1 MNKIKIKNSDIVLII
16 IIVILLITY
25 IFLKIFTYRSEPI
38 LLDYAKRKSTNMIS
52 SLINKSINEV
62 LLKYNY
68 ENIIEIEKD
77 KNGKVEN
84 LNINNKDVN
93 EILYLTT
100 DNILNNIELLE
111 KNKLLLYVPIGV
123 IHNIPILVN
132 IGPKIPFKIEILS
145 STNNDTFTK
154 VKEYGINNALLE
166 VYINISVTERVI
178 IPFKSEKINISV
190 DVPISIKL
198 IQGKI
203 PEYYGGIFSKNSGI
217 LSIPTE

>member
-100 DNILNNIELLE
+100 DNVLNNIELLE

-154 VKEYGINNALLE
+154 VKEYGINSSIVE
-166 VYINISVTERVI
+166 VYLNVNIQLQVI
-178 IPFKSEKINISV
+178 LPFTSEIIDVNKQLLLDSKI
-190 DVPISIKL
+190 
-198 IQGKI
+198 IQGDI
-203 PEYYGGIFSKNSGI
+203 PEYYGGLLTSMKK
-217 LSIPTE
+217 

>member
-62 LLKYNY
+62 LLKCNY

-154 VKEYGINNALLE
+154 VKEYGINSSIVE
-166 VYINISVTERVI
+166 VYLNVNIQLQVI
-178 IPFKSEKINISV
+178 LPFTSEIIDVNKQLLLDSKI
-190 DVPISIKL
+190 
-198 IQGKI
+198 IQGDI
-203 PEYYGGIFSKNSGI
+203 PEYYGGLLTSMKK
-217 LSIPTE
+217 

>member
-111 KNKLLLYVPIGV
+111 KNKLLLYVPICV

-154 VKEYGINNALLE
+154 VKEYGINSSIVE
-166 VYINISVTERVI
+166 VYLNVNIQLQVI
-178 IPFKSEKINISV
+178 LPFTSEIIDVNKQLLLDSKI
-190 DVPISIKL
+190 
-198 IQGKI
+198 IQGDI
-203 PEYYGGIFSKNSGI
+203 PEYYGGLLTSMKK
-217 LSIPTE
+217 

>member
-1 MNKIKIKNSDIVLII
+1 MNKIKNKNSDIVLII

-154 VKEYGINNALLE
+154 VKEYGINSSIVE
-166 VYINISVTERVI
+166 VYLNVNIQLQVI
-178 IPFKSEKINISV
+178 LPFTSEIIDVNKQLLLDSKI
-190 DVPISIKL
+190 
-198 IQGKI
+198 IQGDI
-203 PEYYGGIFSKNSGI
+203 PEYYGGLLTSMKK
-217 LSIPTE
+217 

>member
-154 VKEYGINNALLE
+154 VKEYGINSSIVE
-166 VYINISVTERVI
+166 VYLNVNIQLQVI
-178 IPFKSEKINISV
+178 LPFTSEIIDVNKQLLLDSKI
-190 DVPISIKL
+190 
-198 IQGKI
+198 IQGDI
-203 PEYYGGIFSKNSGI
+203 PEYYGGLLTSMKK
-217 LSIPTE
+217 

>member
-132 IGPKIPFKIEILS
+132 MGPKIPFKIEILS

-154 VKEYGINNALLE
+154 VKEYGINSSIVE
-166 VYINISVTERVI
+166 VYLNVNIQLQVI
-178 IPFKSEKINISV
+178 LPFTSEIIDVNKQLLLDSKI
-190 DVPISIKL
+190 
-198 IQGKI
+198 IQGDI
-203 PEYYGGIFSKNSGI
+203 PEYYGGLLTSMKK
-217 LSIPTE
+217 

>member
-154 VKEYGINNALLE
+154 VKEYGINSSIVE
-166 VYINISVTERVI
+166 VYLNVNIQLQVILPFTSEIIDINKQLLLDS
-178 IPFKSEKINISV
+178 KI
-190 DVPISIKL
+190 
-198 IQGKI
+198 IQGDI
-203 PEYYGGIFSKNSGI
+203 PEYYGGLLTSMKK
-217 LSIPTE
+217 

>member
-100 DNILNNIELLE
+100 DNVLNNIELLE
-111 KNKLLLYVPIGV
+111 KNKLLLYIPIGV

-154 VKEYGINNALLE
+154 VKEYGINSSIVE
-166 VYINISVTERVI
+166 VYLNVNIQLQVI
-178 IPFKSEKINISV
+178 LPFTSEIIDVNKQLLLDSKI
-190 DVPISIKL
+190 
-198 IQGKI
+198 IQGDI
-203 PEYYGGIFSKNSGI
+203 PEYYGGLLTSMKK
-217 LSIPTE
+217 

>member
-25 IFLKIFTYRSEPI
+25 IFLKIFTCRSEPI

-93 EILYLTT
+93 ELLYLTT

-111 KNKLLLYVPIGV
+111 KNKLLLYIPIGV

-154 VKEYGINNALLE
+154 VKEYGINSSIVE
-166 VYINISVTERVI
+166 VYLNVNIQLQVI
-178 IPFKSEKINISV
+178 LPFTSEIIDVNKQLLLDSKI
-190 DVPISIKL
+190 
-198 IQGKI
+198 IQGDI
-203 PEYYGGIFSKNSGI
+203 PEYYGGILTSMKK
-217 LSIPTE
+217 

>member
-132 IGPKIPFKIEILS
+132 
-145 STNNDTFTK
+145 
-154 VKEYGINNALLE
+154 
-166 VYINISVTERVI
+166 
-178 IPFKSEKINISV
+178 
-190 DVPISIKL
+190 
-198 IQGKI
+198 
-203 PEYYGGIFSKNSGI
+203 
-217 LSIPTE
+217 

>member
-154 VKEYGINNALLE
+154 VKEYGINSSIVE
-166 VYINISVTERVI
+166 VYLNVNIQLQVI
-178 IPFKSEKINISV
+178 LPFTSEIIDVNKQLLLDSKI
-190 DVPISIKL
+190 
-198 IQGKI
+198 IQGDI
-203 PEYYGGIFSKNSGI
+203 PEYYGGLLTSMKKQ
-217 LSIPTE
+217 